1 MLLTWMLTSMSTA
14 PPVKM
19 IQNVR
24 GKVFLT
30 PEVWPETV
38 IIVLEEIVQQDGD
51 VADCLIVADTP

>member
-1 MLLTWMLTSMSTA
+1 
-14 PPVKM
+14 M

-30 PEVWPETV
+30 PEVRPETV

>member
-1 MLLTWMLTSMSTA
+1 
-14 PPVKM
+14 M